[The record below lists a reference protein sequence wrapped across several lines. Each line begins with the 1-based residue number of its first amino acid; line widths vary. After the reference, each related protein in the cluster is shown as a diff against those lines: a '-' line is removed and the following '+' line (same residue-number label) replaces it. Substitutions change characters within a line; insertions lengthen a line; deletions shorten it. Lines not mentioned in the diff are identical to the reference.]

1 MRSNLGGSMMRA
13 IVWVAVEQVFGCRST
28 LRSLQ
33 KQVWTGEQWQGLAL
47 RYVRKHETKRFLKA
61 FRRKFY
67 SVAMTENIFIHTLNL
82 IDY

>member
-1 MRSNLGGSMMRA
+1 MRSSSGPMMQA
-13 IVWVAVEQVFGCRST
+13 IVWVAIEQAFGCRST

-33 KQVWTGEQWQGLAL
+33 KQAWTSEQWQGLAL
-47 RYVRKHETKRFLKA
+47 RYVRKHDVARFLKA

-67 SVAMTENIFIHTLNL
+67 TVAMAENIFIHTLNL